1 MGQDPRY
8 ALLEDRGLLAVQGPD
23 RAEFLQGLVSN
34 DVEKAGP
41 DRAVYAAL
49 LTPQGKYLFDF
60 FIIGLDDA
68 LFLDCERARLE
79 ELKKRL
85 TVYKLKADVTLDDRS
100 GDFAVSALY
109 GEGWAEAA
117 GLEAS
122 AGTARPFAGGIAYS
136 DPRLPEAGGRAVVPA
151 SGAGRAFETA
161 GFTATDAADYDR
173 MRLGLGLPDASRD
186 LIVEKSIL
194 LESGFDE
201 LNGVDWDKG
210 CYMGQELTA
219 RTKYRGLVKKRL
231 VPVALA
237 GPPPE
242 PGTPVM
248 LGESEAGELRSSA
261 ATGNGGIG
269 LALLRLDALENPAEL
284 KAGDVPVTPRKPEW
298 ADY

>member
-269 LALLRLDALENPAEL
+269 LALIRLDALENPAEL